1 LKLFNSCFFCFVV
14 LEFRVLTKGGHKMKA
29 VTISLTSFLISL
41 FTFSPAFSHC
51 EIPCGIYGD
60 ETRFAMLEEDI
71 TTVEKSMKLIVE
83 LSKAGEKNY
92 NQLVRWID
100 NKEKHA
106 NLIQETVSQYFMTQR
121 IKPADE
127 NNQAEYKKYM
137 EQLSLLHEM
146 LIYAMKAK
154 QTTDLANV
162 EKLRALVSTFKA
174 SYFGSKDKK

>member
-1 LKLFNSCFFCFVV
+1 
-14 LEFRVLTKGGHKMKA
+14 MKA
-29 VTISLTSFLISL
+29 VTAILISFLISL

-60 ETRFAMLEEDI
+60 ETRFTMLEEDI

-92 NQLVRWID
+92 NQIVRWID

-127 NNQAEYKKYM
+127 TNQAEYKKYLK
-137 EQLSLLHEM
+137 ELTLLHEM
-146 LIYAMKAK
+146 LICAMKAK
-154 QTTDLANV
+154 QTTDLTNV
-162 EKLRALVSTFKA
+162 EKLRSLVATFKA
-174 SYFGSKDKK
+174 SYFSAGAKK

>member
-1 LKLFNSCFFCFVV
+1 
-14 LEFRVLTKGGHKMKA
+14 MKA
-29 VTISLTSFLISL
+29 VTISFISFLISL

-51 EIPCGIYGD
+51 EMPCGIYGD
-60 ETRFAMLEEDI
+60 ETRFTMLEEDI

-121 IKPADE
+121 VKPADE
-127 NNQAEYKKYM
+127 INQAEYKKYM
-137 EQLSLLHEM
+137 KELTLLHEI

-162 EKLRALVSTFKA
+162 EKLRALVSSFKT
-174 SYFGSKDKK
+174 SYLSAKDKK